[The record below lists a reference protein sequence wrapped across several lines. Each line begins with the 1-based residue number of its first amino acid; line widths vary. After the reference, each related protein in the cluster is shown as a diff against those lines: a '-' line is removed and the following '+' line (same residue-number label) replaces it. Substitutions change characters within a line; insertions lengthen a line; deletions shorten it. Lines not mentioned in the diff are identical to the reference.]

1 MKKLVILISGRGSNM
16 QAIAQAPLENIK
28 LIAVLSDKQDAP
40 GLKWAHTH
48 GYATEFIDPRNYE
61 NRIAFDTAL
70 SQVIDRFSPDLIALA
85 GFMRVLS
92 TTFCQKYAGK
102 LINIHPSL
110 LPLFP
115 GLHTHER
122 ALASGM
128 KVAGCTVHF
137 VTPELDAGPIIS
149 QAVVPIFPDDNTASL
164 ADRVLKA
171 EHQLYPAAIC
181 TLAAG
186 RIRLQKNAI
195 VYESLVSPSDP
206 SFCLLYTSPSP
217 RDATLSRMPSSA

>member
-16 QAIAQAPLENIK
+16 QAIAQAPLGDMK
-28 LIAVLSDKQDAP
+28 LVTVLSDKPGAP
-40 GLKWAHTH
+40 GLKWAKEQ
-48 GYATEFIDPRNYE
+48 GYTTEFIDPKNYA
-61 NRIAFDTAL
+61 NKIAFDTAL

-92 TTFCQKYAGK
+92 MSFCQKYAGK

-115 GLHTHER
+115 GLHTHQR

-128 KVAGCTVHF
+128 KIAGCTVHF

-149 QAVVPIFPDDNTASL
+149 QAVVPILPGDTAESV
-164 ADRVLKA
+164 AHRVLKA
-171 EHQLYPAAIC
+171 EHQLYPETIRA
-181 TLAAG
+181 LAAG
-186 RIRLQKNAI
+186 KIRLNSQKNTTLCEPTVFPSI
-195 VYESLVSPSDP
+195 PNVLTLFSPP
-206 SFCLLYTSPSP
+206 LK
-217 RDATLSRMPSSA
+217 

>member
-16 QAIAQAPLENIK
+16 QAIAQASLENIK
-28 LIAVLSDKQDAP
+28 LIAVLSDKQEAP
-40 GLKWAHTH
+40 GLKWAHNH
-48 GYATEFIDPRNYE
+48 GYATKFIDPKNYE

-92 TTFCQKYAGK
+92 TAFCQKYAGK

-149 QAVVPIFPDDNTASL
+149 QAVVPIFPDDNAASV

-171 EHQLYPAAIC
+171 EHQLYPAAIR

-186 RIRLQKNAI
+186 GIRLRKNAI
-195 VYESLVSPSDP
+195 VYETLVPLSDP
-206 SFCLLYTSPSP
+206 SLAPLFSPP
-217 RDATLSRMPSSA
+217 LT

>member
-1 MKKLVILISGRGSNM
+1 
-16 QAIAQAPLENIK
+16 
-28 LIAVLSDKQDAP
+28 
-40 GLKWAHTH
+40 
-48 GYATEFIDPRNYE
+48 
-61 NRIAFDTAL
+61 
-70 SQVIDRFSPDLIALA
+70 
-85 GFMRVLS
+85 MRVLS
-92 TTFCQKYAGK
+92 TAFCQKYAGK

-149 QAVVPIFPDDNTASL
+149 QAVVPIFPDDNAASV

-171 EHQLYPAAIC
+171 EHQLYPAAIR

-186 RIRLQKNAI
+186 GIRLRKNAI
-195 VYESLVSPSDP
+195 VYETLVPLSDP
-206 SFCLLYTSPSP
+206 SLAPLFSPP
-217 RDATLSRMPSSA
+217 LT